1 MRKLIEINCVKE
13 VCEMTQMLAVI
24 IFLVMFALIIMEIW
38 ERHIVTL
45 VSALMILVFVFG
57 IGMHSLTAMIETLN
71 VKSIFTSQFWYH
83 SNAVAEASK
92 GINWETIIFIVGM
105 MVMVEGMAHVRFFRW
120 LCMRIAKSLIA
131 KVNSSAEV
139 KSTAR

>member
-1 MRKLIEINCVKE
+1 
-13 VCEMTQMLAVI
+13 MTQMLAVI

-45 VSALMILVFVFG
+45 VSVLMILVFVFG

-120 LCMRIAKSLIA
+120 LCMRIAKSLIG

-139 KSTAR
+139 NSTAR

>member
-57 IGMHSLTAMIETLN
+57 IGMHSLTAMIESLNRNLVFHLTLN
-71 VKSIFTSQFWYH
+71 NLHITRTIGARFLLATFFVYYYANSQENKY
-83 SNAVAEASK
+83 S
-92 GINWETIIFIVGM
+92 
-105 MVMVEGMAHVRFFRW
+105 R
-120 LCMRIAKSLIA
+120 
-131 KVNSSAEV
+131 
-139 KSTAR
+139 